1 MTLISYEEY
10 PQEVAEDIVRLRRR
24 LDAPDPPRL
33 PVPAKVTD
41 QNLLIATWNIQSFG
55 RIFESFEENPE
66 SPKRNLRGLAYIA
79 EIIRR
84 FDIIAIQELK
94 RDTTAIRLLLER
106 FLGPDWDVLFSDV
119 TAGSP
124 GNRER
129 LAYIWDRRRAEA
141 TGVAGELVLPA
152 AAGEPQEQ
160 FDRTPYMVGFRS
172 CGERFVLLTAHI
184 RFQQPSARLQELQA
198 FAEFTASEIRDRSSS
213 PTSEERNLIVLGD
226 FNIDAR
232 GDNPLFQ
239 AFVQHGFNVPPA
251 LRGLKTTSGREDKFY
266 DQIAW
271 FMGALDLNFSGNAGV
286 VDFDGAVYRDL
297 RNRRSL
303 PSRLSDHYPLWAE
316 FIVDRS
322 TEQIASVLDLPS
334 SVPDPF
340 AAVPD

>member
-1 MTLISYEEY
+1 MTLIPYEDY

-33 PVPAKVTD
+33 PVPAKITD

-79 EIIRR
+79 EIISR
-84 FDIIAIQELK
+84 FDIIAIQEVR
-94 RDTTAIRLLLER
+94 RDTTAIRLLLDR

-119 TAGSP
+119 TAGTP
-124 GNRER
+124 GHQER
-129 LAYIWDRRRAEA
+129 LAYIWDRRRAEP
-141 TGVAGELVLPA
+141 TGMAGELVLPA
-152 AAGEPQEQ
+152 KAGKPQEQ
-160 FDRTPYMVGFRS
+160 FDRTPYLVGFRS

-184 RFQQPSARLQELQA
+184 RFKQPASRLPKLRA
-198 FAEFTASEIRDRSSS
+198 FAEYTAVEIRNRSLSS
-213 PTSEERNLIVLGD
+213 TSEERNLIILGD

-239 AFVQHGFNVPPA
+239 AFVQHSLNVPTA

-266 DQIAW
+266 DQIGW
-271 FMGALDLNFSGNAGV
+271 FMGALDLNFGGRAGV
-286 VDFDGAVYRDL
+286 VDFDGAVYRDM
-297 RNRRSL
+297 RDRRRV
-303 PSRLSDHYPLWAE
+303 PSRLSDHFPLWAE

-322 TEQIASVLDLPS
+322 AEQIARVLDLPFAEEDPLAG
-334 SVPDPF
+334 VPD
-340 AAVPD
+340 